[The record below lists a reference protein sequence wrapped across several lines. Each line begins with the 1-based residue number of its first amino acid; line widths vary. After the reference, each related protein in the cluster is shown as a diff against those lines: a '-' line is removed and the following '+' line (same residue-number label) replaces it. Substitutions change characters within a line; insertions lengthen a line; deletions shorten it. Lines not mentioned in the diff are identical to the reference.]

1 MRKSTIIES
10 SIRLSKEVKDDM
22 VIVGLHFVDSK
33 LNNHKLV
40 STKLISNGTYQSIIF
55 HLEIEGNEGNEQHY
69 FEEFQLQNLDDSI
82 RVYYW
87 IDDTTQLE
95 EMSECYINALNSH
108 GLDTRIPIGSFE
120 IFEFCSSFV
129 KPRDGGN
136 GGVLGIR

>member
-33 LNNHKLV
+33 QNNHKLV

-82 RVYYW
+82 RV
-87 IDDTTQLE
+87 
-95 EMSECYINALNSH
+95 
-108 GLDTRIPIGSFE
+108 
-120 IFEFCSSFV
+120 
-129 KPRDGGN
+129 
-136 GGVLGIR
+136 